1 MAEHDDDESFLV
13 PAETADSKPNK
24 VWCKIG
30 ENNKLEYVDWAMVD
44 AMAKQFDATPA
55 NQRTEQMLIAKL
67 MWLVRQET
75 RRELGHD

>member
-1 MAEHDDDESFLV
+1 MNDDEESFLV
-13 PAETADSKPNK
+13 PAETANSKQNK

-75 RRELGHD
+75 RRELGRD